1 MSRPSVVF
9 LSAACA
15 AALLLGAPSAHGKPM
30 PPPPPPP
37 PPDSGGAVAPQ
48 PQPPPPPATAPT
60 QTEEQGFHRS
70 GWFAGFDLSLGVL
83 NAEGSQDGWSGGGI
97 NAHFGGMLTERIGVL
112 FELSGGSYNAPQDY
126 FNPSVT
132 QSQTT
137 VAIGGQV
144 WLNDL
149 VWLRG
154 GFGATQLETM
164 IDTEPQ
170 GSMDGRSLLLGAG
183 IELMHRTSFVLDL
196 SGRMTFT
203 GYPADNGMTAPRTTT
218 WNLGVGFNWY

>member
-1 MSRPSVVF
+1 MSRPSIALF
-9 LSAACA
+9 SAACA
-15 AALLLGAPSAHGKPM
+15 AALLFGAPSAHARPV

-37 PPDSGGAVAPQ
+37 PPDAGGAGDV
-48 PQPPPPPATAPT
+48 QPPPPPAPA
-60 QTEEQGFHRS
+60 QAETETFHRA
-70 GWFAGFDLSLGVL
+70 GWFAGFDLALGVL
-83 NAEGSQDGWSGGGI
+83 NSESSQEGWSGGGI
-97 NAHFGGMLTERIGVL
+97 DVHFGGMLWPRVGLLV
-112 FELSGGSYNAPQDY
+112 ELSGGSYNAPKDY
-126 FNPSVT
+126 FSDAVA

-137 VAIGGQV
+137 VAVGAQL

-164 IDTEPQ
+164 INSESQ
-170 GSMDGRSLLLGAG
+170 GSISGRSLLLGAG

-203 GYPADNGMTAPRTTT
+203 GYPQDNGTSAPRTTT
-218 WNLGVGFNWY
+218 WDLGVGFNWY